1 MKSNMKPAFFLTASL
16 LSSMT
21 LMAQDYSITGKV
33 PAALNGEKVFLI
45 KGEGQTMART
55 PFDSAV
61 VTNGTFSFKG
71 QTEEPKVMTV
81 YVMKRAE
88 GSSLGG
94 RKGLIVDKKD
104 QVKIEVPETATG
116 TAIFD
121 DAKAKVSGSKL
132 QKEYDGYQALLA
144 PGNKGMDSLRNIAM
158 TTMQTDTT
166 GMYALRT
173 KWEELYEQND
183 KIKDEFIKKNTNSY
197 ITLYLLSGMAS
208 RRIEDVEGF
217 QKTFNALNSKLRA
230 TELGKSV
237 ASQIEKSARFAKG
250 QVAPDFA
257 AETPDGKTLKL
268 SDLRGK
274 YILID
279 FWASWCG
286 PCRAENPN
294 VVSAY
299 NAFKDKGFDILGVSL
314 DRPGAK
320 DAWVGAIEKD
330 GLAWHHV
337 SELKWWNGDISKMY
351 MINGIP
357 ANFLID
363 PNGKIVASNL
373 RGEKLHEVLAKE
385 LNK

>member
-1 MKSNMKPAFFLTASL
+1 MKPALFLTASV
-16 LSSMT
+16 LSSIT
-21 LMAQDYSITGKV
+21 LMAQDYTISGKV
-33 PAALNGEKVFLI
+33 PAALNGQKVFLY
-45 KGEGQTMART
+45 KGEGPSMARM

-61 VTNGTFSFKG
+61 VADGAFSFKG
-71 QTEEPKVMTV
+71 ETEDPKFVIIS
-81 YVMKRAE
+81 VMKRAE
-88 GSSLGG
+88 GNNLGG
-94 RKGLIVDKKD
+94 TKGLMLDKKD
-104 QVKIEVPETATG
+104 KLKIEVPANATG

-121 DAKAKVSGSKL
+121 GAKISGSKL
-132 QKEYDGYQALLA
+132 QKEYEAYQAMLA
-144 PGNKGMDSLRNIAM
+144 PANKGMDSLRNIAM
-158 TTMQTDTT
+158 TTMQNDTT
-166 GMYALRT
+166 GMYALRS
-173 KWEELYEQND
+173 KWEVLYEQNE
-183 KIKDEFIKKNTNSY
+183 KIKDNFIKKNTNSY
-197 ITLYLLSGMAS
+197 VTLYLLSGMAT
-208 RRIEDVEGF
+208 RRIENVEEF
-217 QKTFNALNSKLRA
+217 QQSFNALNAKLRG
-230 TELGKSV
+230 TELGKQV
-237 ASQIEKSARFAKG
+237 ATQIEKSAKFAKG
-250 QVAPDFA
+250 QVAPDFS

-274 YILID
+274 YVLLD

-320 DAWVGAIEKD
+320 NAWVEAIEKD

-351 MINGIP
+351 MISGIP

>member
-1 MKSNMKPAFFLTASL
+1 MKPALFLTASL

-21 LMAQDYSITGKV
+21 IMAQDYSISAKV
-33 PAALNGEKVFLI
+33 PSALNGEKVYVF
-45 KGEGQTMART
+45 KGEGQTMSRA
-55 PFDSAV
+55 PFDSTV
-61 VTNGTFSFKG
+61 VADGAFSIKG
-71 QTEEPKVMTV
+71 QTEEPKALTV
-81 YVMKRAE
+81 YVMKRA
-88 GSSLGG
+88 GDISLGG
-94 RKGLIVDKKD
+94 KKGLFVDKKD
-104 QVKIEVPETATG
+104 QVKIEVPEDTKGAN
-116 TAIFD
+116 IFEG
-121 DAKAKVSGSKL
+121 AKVSGSKL
-132 QKEYDGYQALLA
+132 QKEYDAYQALLA
-144 PGNKGMDSLRNIAM
+144 PGNKGMDSLRTIAM
-158 TTMQTDTT
+158 TTMQSDTT
-166 GMYALRT
+166 GMYALRSQ
-173 KWEELYEQND
+173 WEVLYEQNEN
-183 KIKDEFIKKNTNSY
+183 IKNNFIKKNTNSY
-197 ITLYLLSGMAS
+197 ITLYLVSGMAG
-208 RRIEDVEGF
+208 RRIEDVEEF
-217 QKTFNALNSKLRA
+217 QKTFNALNSKLRS
-230 TELGKSV
+230 TELGKYV
-237 ASQIEKSARFAKG
+237 AGQIEKSAKFAKG

-351 MINGIP
+351 MISGIP

-373 RGEKLHEVLAKE
+373 RGEKLHEVLEKE
-385 LNK
+385 LKK